1 MQKLAHD
8 EERLEFARELRRS
21 STDAENLVWRRLRG
35 RQLAGLKF
43 RRQHPAGP
51 YVLDFFCSEKQLAVE
66 IDGGQH
72 YQDSHR
78 DEVRDQWLAGQGILV
93 LRFSAREAMVET
105 DAVLERI
112 LLVASER

>member
-1 MQKLAHD
+1 MHKPPLD

-43 RRQHPAGP
+43 RRQHPVGA
-51 YVLDFFCSEKQLAVE
+51 YVLDFFCAEKQLAVE

-72 YQDSHR
+72 YQDGHR
-78 DEVRDQWLAGQGILV
+78 DEVRDLWLAGQGILV
-93 LRFSAREAMVET
+93 LRVSAREAMLEA
-105 DAVLERI
+105 DAVLEWI
-112 LLVASER
+112 LQVATER